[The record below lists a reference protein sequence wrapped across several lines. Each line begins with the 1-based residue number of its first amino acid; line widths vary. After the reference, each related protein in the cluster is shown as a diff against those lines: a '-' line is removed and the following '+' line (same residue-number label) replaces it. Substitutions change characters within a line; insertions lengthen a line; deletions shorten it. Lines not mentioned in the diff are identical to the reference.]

1 VKHNKKPLKGL
12 LQGKSMEI
20 PLNAGE
26 LILAAHHSGLI
37 EGVKMMQNQRGVLN
51 NNRICN
57 QGDFAIHYTG
67 MLGEIAVGKAI
78 GVNVRT
84 DLTFAGDGFVDM
96 FYDKQSIQ
104 VKTSTH
110 AYLKPDQVRYL
121 IFTTLEEF
129 STDWAVLCSVKSPA
143 LVVIHGFVSR
153 KKFMVKQTKQNFG
166 YGDRFCLDEKFL
178 TPIERFQEAVRSS
191 NAS

>member
-1 VKHNKKPLKGL
+1 MDV
-12 LQGKSMEI
+12 S
-20 PLNAGE
+20 LNAGE

-51 NNRICN
+51 NNRICD

-67 MLGEIAVGKAI
+67 MLGEVAVGKAL
-78 GVNVRT
+78 GVNART
-84 DLTFAGDGFVDM
+84 DLTFAGDGYVDM
-96 FYDKQSIQ
+96 FYDDQSIQ

-110 AYLKPDQVRYL
+110 AYLKPDQTRYL

-129 STDWAVLCSVKSPA
+129 STDWAVLCSVKAPA

-153 KKFMVKQTKQNFG
+153 KKFMVNQVTQNFG
-166 YGDRFCLDEKFL
+166 YGDRFCLDEQFL
-178 TPIERFQEAVRSS
+178 TPIERFKEATRSN
-191 NAS
+191 NATRL